1 MKIYNNL
8 KKIFL
13 PMLHNSANTNME
25 KLEKISVFLFYLYKK
40 YEGDIEKITDTLKKE
55 YGWKDSITSGIL
67 YNSELSEKYTFLC
80 QPSQIKN
87 MLFFLKDTPHPV
99 WGKEK
104 KKNGGYIRL
113 PEEKWPALLKMLN
126 NQHEQKVY
134 TEAKGSLVATFNK
147 F

>member
-1 MKIYNNL
+1 MKSYNNL
-8 KKIFL
+8 KKIFHT
-13 PMLHNSANTNME
+13 MLHNSANINME
-25 KLEKISVFLFYLYKK
+25 KLEKISVFLLYLYKK
-40 YEGDIEKITDTLKKE
+40 YEGDIEKITATLKKE
-55 YGWKDSITSGIL
+55 YGWEKSITSGIL
-67 YNSELSEKYTFLC
+67 YNSELSKKYTFLC

-104 KKNGGYIRL
+104 EKNGEYIRL
-113 PEEKWPALLKMLN
+113 PDEKWISLLKMLN

-134 TEAKGSLVATFNK
+134 TEAKEALVATFNK